1 MDDIFDI
8 EEEAQEA
15 QHSSECFCQLCRPY
29 LVTDQE
35 ETGVT
40 STDFVAA

>member
-15 QHSSECFCQLCRPY
+15 KHSEECFCQLCRPG
-29 LVTDQE
+29 LITDQE
-35 ETGVT
+35 EVGVA
-40 STDFVAA
+40 STDLVTA